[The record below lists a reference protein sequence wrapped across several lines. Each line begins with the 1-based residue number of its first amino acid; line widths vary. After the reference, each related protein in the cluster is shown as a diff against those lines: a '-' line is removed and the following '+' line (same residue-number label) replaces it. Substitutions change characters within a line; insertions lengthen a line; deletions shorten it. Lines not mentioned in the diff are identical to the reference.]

1 MDYCRWMKHKL
12 VKALSLSRGEW
23 WLLTRAWVLLLLVDV
38 GLRSRMMSFRRLQ
51 KILAPKSLT
60 MDKSQ
65 PEVARGTIRRLRR
78 WVDTAARY
86 HLYPMTCLRRSL
98 VLQRLLGKQ
107 GIAAELQI
115 GVRKE
120 DENLNAHAWLE
131 YHGQPIGE
139 SESILEHYLP
149 LTALETEQ

>member
-1 MDYCRWMKHKL
+1 MKHKL

-38 GLRSRMMSFRRLQ
+38 ALRSGMMSFRRLQ
-51 KILAPKSLT
+51 KILAPKLRT
-60 MDKSQ
+60 LDKSQ
-65 PEVARGTIRRLRR
+65 PEDARVAIRRLRR
-78 WVDTAARY
+78 GVDIAARY

-98 VLQRLLGKQ
+98 VLQRLLGQQ
-107 GIAAELQI
+107 GIAADLQI

-120 DENLNAHAWLE
+120 EENLNAHAWLE

-139 SESILEHYLP
+139 SESISAHYSP
-149 LTALETEQ
+149 LAALESER